1 MVWLELNLL
10 TELRITSSLI
20 GGKKNVAL
28 SEAALVVTVTVP
40 FCKQNVDNE
49 FFKH

>member
-1 MVWLELNLL
+1 M
-10 TELRITSSLI
+10 TKLRITSSLI

-28 SEAALVVTVTVP
+28 SVAALVVTVTVP

-49 FFKH
+49 FFKM

>member
-1 MVWLELNLL
+1 M

-20 GGKKNVAL
+20 GGKKNVAF

-49 FFKH
+49 FFNVKLKH